1 MIIIFR
7 LCGDVFADPRISA
20 DNLKEG
26 MRDNLER
33 LLANPLGGKLT
44 AIATENQSLFQQWF
58 GELVGKAAAATDQ
71 YAATDDQEAARE
83 ELLDFVR
90 EGYGHARF
98 ALRAPADKG
107 GFTKLYPD
115 GLDEYNNADLT
126 NFDTLMTRYDQQL
139 DEVKDQVGAAYVTEF
154 DGLLAAYGATRG
166 LQLQAKGK
174 LSTARATVAAT
185 RPLITAQ
192 LTKTLHTICLHTG
205 VDAALAASYWDQR
218 FFDTESPEADKDD
231 TAPAPTPGG

>member
-1 MIIIFR
+1 MITIIR
-7 LCGDVFADPRISA
+7 LCGNFFADPRITA

-44 AIATENQSLFQQWF
+44 AIAAENQALFQQWS

-71 YAATDDQEAARE
+71 YAATDDQEAARAA
-83 ELLDFVR
+83 LLDLVR
-90 EGYGHARF
+90 AGYGHTRF

-115 GLDEYNNADLT
+115 GLDEYNTANLPE
-126 NFDTLMTRYDQQL
+126 FDTLMTRYDQHL
-139 DEVKDQVGAAYVTEF
+139 DEVSAQVGAAYVAEF
-154 DGLLAAYGATRG
+154 DNLLATYSTARG
-166 LQLQAKGK
+166 LQLQRKGR
-174 LSTARATVAAT
+174 LEAARATVTAT

-192 LTKTLHTICLHTG
+192 LTKTLHTICLATAG
-205 VDAALAASYWDQR
+205 DAELAASYWDQR
-218 FFDTESPEADKDD
+218 FFDTDSPEAAEDE
-231 TAPAPTPGG
+231 APAPTPGG